1 MESEPYRVSLY
12 EMMLRVCNVLVGGC
26 VMLTGFCGLGMA
38 LSDKILSHGSLYA
51 VRVLASL
58 ILISSGLTITIIEI
72 FEKAVT
78 PNVPPVLARIAN
90 KPISRALVYLLL
102 AALCITVRMIGIG
115 SAIAAFVAGVTNFV
129 VLKRI
134 QRKTLMESVG
144 ISTLSDEEH
153 CWRVLSFGKLRQHA
167 RRMSEVGQ
175 NRLRTNSTSK
185 LTRQNFD
192 NNVETFAVS
201 VEMQSL
207 KKDQNNNFKIVVSED
222 QLYEL
227 NPFQSPTNPTSFG
240 SGLQH
245 IGIDDDICPPLE
257 MSPEMRI
264 RPMDSNNEASPK
276 DSPMSHPRMLS
287 PVSDN
292 NESFNSIHESSESSQ
307 DRDAGMPNP
316 REWRIVS
323 DETGEY
329 WFNAVTG
336 KTSWTNP
343 LVHE

>member
-1 MESEPYRVSLY
+1 M
-12 EMMLRVCNVLVGGC
+12 
-26 VMLTGFCGLGMA
+26 
-38 LSDKILSHGSLYA
+38 SD
-51 VRVLASL
+51 
-58 ILISSGLTITIIEI
+58 
-72 FEKAVT
+72 
-78 PNVPPVLARIAN
+78 
-90 KPISRALVYLLL
+90 
-102 AALCITVRMIGIG
+102 
-115 SAIAAFVAGVTNFV
+115 
-129 VLKRI
+129 
-134 QRKTLMESVG
+134 
-144 ISTLSDEEH
+144 
-153 CWRVLSFGKLRQHA
+153 
-167 RRMSEVGQ
+167 VGQ
-175 NRLRTNSTSK
+175 NRLRSNSTSK

-227 NPFQSPTNPTSFG
+227 NPFPSSTKG
-240 SGLQH
+240 SGHQH

-264 RPMDSNNEASPK
+264 RSVDANNGTSPV
-276 DSPMSHPRMLS
+276 DSPVSHPRMLS

-307 DRDAGMPNP
+307 DRDAGTPNP
-316 REWRIVS
+316 RDWRIVS
-323 DETGEY
+323 DESGQY

-343 LVHE
+343 LVNE